1 MKKYILSIIVLL
13 GTLTVASAQN
23 WNIEASLSYPFL
35 DRAGYT
41 DASGHINKQAE
52 ITSFEDSKTGRNAV
66 ILPTLSVSIGRYI
79 ENLPLSVRMNLYV
92 NSAFNTLYGGPAPL
106 SERET
111 ILHLM
116 PELRVYYH
124 RTENI
129 GLYASVSAGLR
140 TRIFRETL
148 EGDTVGKTDFRFSW
162 QVSPFGIEM
171 GKRTYFNMTFGYGWS
186 MGFIGMGVGYRF

>member
-66 ILPTLSVSIGRYI
+66 ILPTLSVSVGRYI
-79 ENLPLSVRMNLYV
+79 ENPPLSPPALSYPPPSPPASPSAPPPHRANSRCSPRNCRARRRGIGVEGWWGSCNVNLIVCNIHFTYKSLDSYLIFIYKWV
-92 NSAFNTLYGGPAPL
+92 K
-106 SERET
+106 
-111 ILHLM
+111 M
-116 PELRVYYH
+116 PFCF
-124 RTENI
+124 T
-129 GLYASVSAGLR
+129 SS
-140 TRIFRETL
+140 
-148 EGDTVGKTDFRFSW
+148 
-162 QVSPFGIEM
+162 
-171 GKRTYFNMTFGYGWS
+171 
-186 MGFIGMGVGYRF
+186 